1 MPKAKAGK
9 KTPRP
14 ASGPVTLL
22 VGTRKGAFFIRSDR
36 ARRSWALAGPHFLGN
51 IVNHLVLDPRDG
63 KTLLCAVRA
72 GHLGPTVFRSTDS
85 GRSLDTVAVLTPQPV
100 LEAFSLAP
108 LRLMPSADTPGGP
121 RPGPSGHR
129 R

>member
-9 KTPRP
+9 KTQRP

-22 VGTRKGAFFIRSDR
+22 VGTRKGAFFMRSDR
-36 ARRSWALAGPHFLGN
+36 ARRSWTLAGPHFLGN

-72 GHLGPTVFRSTDS
+72 GHLGPTVFRSTDF
-85 GRSLDTVAVLTPQPV
+85 GRTWKEAASPPAFPKAVDGKEGRAVDHT
-100 LEAFSLAP
+100 FWLAP
-108 LRLMPSADTPGGP
+108 
-121 RPGPSGHR
+121 GHSSELNVW
-129 R
+129 